1 LVPLSFRLF
10 AIGFGL
16 AVVAGCAAVR
26 APQAL
31 PASNAGIDRFS
42 LTGRVAVKL
51 EQRGYSAK
59 LNWRHAAA
67 GDRLRL
73 LSPAGSVIAELE
85 ADASGATL
93 TTGDKKVYRSGNVQV
108 LTREVLGWDLP
119 LEGLQHWVVG
129 RADPEIP
136 VQAEERDAR
145 GRLTRLT
152 QNDWRISFLAY
163 AGDSALPARMALAY
177 DSLSLRL
184 IIDRWDLTE

>member
-1 LVPLSFRLF
+1 M
-10 AIGFGL
+10 
-16 AVVAGCAAVR
+16 AGCAALR

-31 PASNAGIDRFS
+31 PASSAGIDTFS

-59 LNWRHAAA
+59 LSWRHAAA

-73 LSPAGSVIAELE
+73 LSPVGSVIAELE
-85 ADASGATL
+85 ADAAGATL
-93 TTGDKKVYRSGNVQV
+93 TTGDSKVYRSGDVQA

-129 RADPEIP
+129 RAEPDLP
-136 VQAEERDAR
+136 VQTEERDAR

-177 DSLSLRL
+177 DRLSLRL
-184 IIDRWDLTE
+184 IIDRWNLTE

>member
-1 LVPLSFRLF
+1 MPLRFRFF
-10 AIGFGL
+10 ATGIVL
-16 AVVAGCAAVR
+16 AVVAGCAAPR

-31 PASNAGIDRFS
+31 PASNAGIDTFS

-59 LNWRHAAA
+59 LSWRHAAA

-73 LSPAGSVIAELE
+73 LSPVGSVIAEIE
-85 ADASGATL
+85 ADASGAML
-93 TTGDKKVYRSGNVQV
+93 TTGDKKVYRSGDVQA

-119 LEGLQHWVVG
+119 LEGLRHWVVG
-129 RADPEIP
+129 RAEPVVP
-136 VQAEERDAR
+136 VQAEQRDVR

-177 DSLSLRL
+177 NRLTLRL

>member
-1 LVPLSFRLF
+1 VPHPLRLF
-10 AIGFGL
+10 LAGIVL
-16 AVVAGCAAVR
+16 AVVAGCAASR
-26 APQAL
+26 APQVL
-31 PASNAGIDRFS
+31 PATNAGINTFS

-59 LNWRHAAA
+59 LSWRHAAG
-67 GDRLRL
+67 GDRMRL
-73 LSPAGSVIAELE
+73 LSPVGSVIAELE

-93 TTGDKKVYRSGNVQV
+93 TTGDKKVYQSGNVQA

-129 RADPEIP
+129 RAEPGPP

-145 GRLTRLT
+145 GRLTKLT
-152 QNDWRISFLAY
+152 QNDWRISFLDY
-163 AGDSALPARMALAY
+163 AGDSALPTRIALVY
-177 DSLSLRL
+177 DNLNLRL

>member
-1 LVPLSFRLF
+1 MPLPFRLF
-10 AIGFGL
+10 ATGIVL
-16 AVVAGCAAVR
+16 AVVAGCAAPR

-31 PASNAGIDRFS
+31 PASNVGIDTFS
-42 LTGRVAVKL
+42 LTGRVAVRL

-59 LNWRHAAA
+59 LIWRHAAA
-67 GDRLRL
+67 GDRLLL
-73 LSPAGSVIAELE
+73 LSPVGSVIAELE
-85 ADASGATL
+85 ADASGAML
-93 TTGDKKVYRSGNVQV
+93 TTGDNKVYRSGDVQA

-129 RADPEIP
+129 RVEPELP

-152 QNDWRISFLAY
+152 QNDWRISFLAF
-163 AGDSALPARMALAY
+163 AGDSVLPTRMTLAY
-177 DSLSLRL
+177 DRLSLRL

>member
-1 LVPLSFRLF
+1 MPLPIRLF
-10 AIGFGL
+10 ASGIVL
-16 AVVAGCAAVR
+16 AVVAGCAAPR

-31 PASNAGIDRFS
+31 PASNAGVGTFS
-42 LTGRVAVKL
+42 LTGRVAVRL
-51 EQRGYSAK
+51 EQRGYWAK
-59 LNWRHAAA
+59 LSWRHAAA

-93 TTGDKKVYRSGNVQV
+93 TTGDKKVYRSGDVQA

-119 LEGLQHWVVG
+119 LDGLQHWVVG
-129 RADPEIP
+129 RAEPEVP
-136 VQAEERDAR
+136 VQDEERDAR
-145 GRLTRLT
+145 GRLTMLA

-177 DSLSLRL
+177 ERLSLRL
-184 IIDRWDLTE
+184 IIDRWDLGE

>member
-1 LVPLSFRLF
+1 MPLSFRLF
-10 AIGFGL
+10 ATGIVL
-16 AVVAGCAAVR
+16 AAVAGCATPR

-31 PASNAGIDRFS
+31 PASNTGIDTFS

-59 LNWRHAAA
+59 LNWQHAVA

-73 LSPAGSVIAELE
+73 LSPVGSVIAELE
-85 ADASGATL
+85 TDAAGVTL
-93 TTGDKKVYRSGNVQV
+93 TTGDKKVFRSGNVQV
-108 LTREVLGWDLP
+108 LTRQVLGWDLP

-136 VQAEERDAR
+136 VQAEERDGR

-177 DSLSLRL
+177 GSLSLRL

>member
-1 LVPLSFRLF
+1 MPLPFRLF
-10 AIGFGL
+10 ATGIVL
-16 AVVAGCAAVR
+16 AVVAGCAAPR

-31 PASNAGIDRFS
+31 PASNAGIDTFS

-59 LNWRHAAA
+59 LSWRHAAA

-73 LSPAGSVIAELE
+73 LSPVGSVIAELE
-85 ADASGATL
+85 ADASGAML
-93 TTGDKKVYRSGNVQV
+93 TTGDKKVYRSSDVQA

-129 RADPEIP
+129 RVEPELP

-152 QNDWRISFLAY
+152 QNDWRITFLAY

-177 DSLSLRL
+177 DRLSLRL

>member
-1 LVPLSFRLF
+1 MPHPFRLF
-10 AIGFGL
+10 LTGIVL
-16 AVVAGCAAVR
+16 AVVAGCAAPR
-26 APQAL
+26 APQVL
-31 PASNAGIDRFS
+31 PASNAGINTFS

-59 LNWRHAAA
+59 LSWRHAAA

-73 LSPAGSVIAELE
+73 LSPVGSVIAELE
-85 ADASGATL
+85 ADASGAML
-93 TTGDKKVYRSGNVQV
+93 TTGDKKVYRSGNVQE

-129 RADPEIP
+129 RAEPEIP

-145 GRLTRLT
+145 GRLTKLT
-152 QNDWRISFLAY
+152 QNDWRISFLDY
-163 AGDSALPARMALAY
+163 AGESALPARMVLAY
-177 DSLSLRL
+177 DSLNLRL

>member
-1 LVPLSFRLF
+1 MPRPFRLF
-10 AIGFGL
+10 ATCIAL
-16 AVVAGCAAVR
+16 AFVAGCAAPR
-26 APQAL
+26 APQLL
-31 PASNAGIDRFS
+31 PASNAGINTFS

-59 LNWRHAAA
+59 LSWRHAAA

-73 LSPAGSVIAELE
+73 LSPVGSVIAELE
-85 ADASGATL
+85 ADASGAML
-93 TTGDKKVYRSGNVQV
+93 TTGDKKVHRSANVQA

-129 RADPEIP
+129 RAEPEIP

-152 QNDWRISFLAY
+152 QNDWHISFLDY
-163 AGDSALPARMALAY
+163 AGESALPVRMALAY
-177 DSLSLRL
+177 DSLNLRL

>member
-1 LVPLSFRLF
+1 
-10 AIGFGL
+10 
-16 AVVAGCAAVR
+16 
-26 APQAL
+26 
-31 PASNAGIDRFS
+31 
-42 LTGRVAVKL
+42 
-51 EQRGYSAK
+51 
-59 LNWRHAAA
+59 
-67 GDRLRL
+67 
-73 LSPAGSVIAELE
+73 LSPIGSVIAELE
-85 ADASGATL
+85 ADASGVTL
-93 TTGDKKVYRSGNVQV
+93 TTGDQKVYRSGNVQV

>member
-1 LVPLSFRLF
+1 MPLLLRLLSTG
-10 AIGFGL
+10 IVL
-16 AVVAGCAAVR
+16 AVVAGCAALR

-31 PASNAGIDRFS
+31 PASNARIDTFS

-51 EQRGYSAK
+51 EKHGYSAK
-59 LNWRHAAA
+59 LSWRHAAA

-73 LSPAGSVIAELE
+73 LSPVGSVIAEIE
-85 ADASGATL
+85 ADASGAML
-93 TTGDKKVYRSGNVQV
+93 TTGDKKVYRSGDVQA

-129 RADPEIP
+129 RAEPVLP
-136 VQAEERDAR
+136 VQAEQRDVR

-163 AGDSALPARMALAY
+163 AGDSALPTRMALAY
-177 DSLSLRL
+177 ERLSLRL

>member
-1 LVPLSFRLF
+1 MPLLFRLVTTG
-10 AIGFGL
+10 IVL
-16 AVVAGCAAVR
+16 AVVAGCAAPRV
-26 APQAL
+26 L
-31 PASNAGIDRFS
+31 PDSNAGIDAFS

-59 LNWRHAAA
+59 LSWRHAAA
-67 GDRLRL
+67 GDLVRL
-73 LSPAGSVIAELE
+73 LSPVGSVIAELE
-85 ADASGATL
+85 ADGSGAML
-93 TTGDKKVYRSGNVQV
+93 TTGANKVYRSGDVQT
-108 LTREVLGWDLP
+108 LTREILGWDLP
-119 LEGLQHWVVG
+119 LEGLRHWVVG
-129 RADPEIP
+129 RVEPELP

-177 DSLSLRL
+177 DRLSLRL

>member
-1 LVPLSFRLF
+1 VPLSIRFF
-10 AIGFGL
+10 ATAIVL
-16 AVVAGCAAVR
+16 ASLAGCAALR

-31 PASNAGIDRFS
+31 PASNAGVDTFS

-59 LNWRHAAA
+59 LSWRHAAA

-73 LSPAGSVIAELE
+73 LSPVGSVIAEIE
-85 ADASGATL
+85 ADASGAML
-93 TTGDKKVYRSGNVQV
+93 TTGDKKVYRSGDVQA

-119 LEGLQHWVVG
+119 LEGLRHWVVG
-129 RADPEIP
+129 RAEPVLP
-136 VQAEERDAR
+136 VQAEQRDVR

-177 DSLSLRL
+177 DRLSLRL

>member
-1 LVPLSFRLF
+1 M
-10 AIGFGL
+10 
-16 AVVAGCAAVR
+16 VAGCAAPR

-31 PASNAGIDRFS
+31 PASNAGIDTFS
-42 LTGRVAVKL
+42 LTGRVAVKM

-59 LNWRHAAA
+59 LIWRHAAA
-67 GDRLRL
+67 VDRLRL
-73 LSPAGSVIAELE
+73 LSPVGSVIAEIE
-85 ADASGATL
+85 ADASGAML
-93 TTGDKKVYRSGNVQV
+93 TTGDKKVYRSSDVQA

-119 LEGLQHWVVG
+119 LEGLQHWVLG
-129 RADPEIP
+129 RAEP
-136 VQAEERDAR
+136 VLPVHAEQRDVR

-177 DSLSLRL
+177 DRLSLRL

>member
-1 LVPLSFRLF
+1 VPLRFRLF
-10 AIGFGL
+10 ATAIVL
-16 AVVAGCAAVR
+16 AVVAGCAAPR

-31 PASNAGIDRFS
+31 PASNAGIDTFS
-42 LTGRVAVKL
+42 LTGRVAVKM

-59 LNWRHAAA
+59 LSWRHAAA

-73 LSPAGSVIAELE
+73 LSPVGSVIAEIE
-85 ADASGATL
+85 ADASGAML
-93 TTGDKKVYRSGNVQV
+93 TTGDKKVYRSSDVQA

-119 LEGLQHWVVG
+119 LEGLQHWVLG
-129 RADPEIP
+129 RAEPVLP
-136 VQAEERDAR
+136 VQAEQRDVR

-177 DSLSLRL
+177 ERLSLRL

>member
-1 LVPLSFRLF
+1 MPHPFRLF
-10 AIGFGL
+10 ATGIVL
-16 AVVAGCAAVR
+16 AVVAGCAATR
-26 APQAL
+26 APQVL
-31 PASNAGIDRFS
+31 PASNAGINTFS

-59 LNWRHAAA
+59 LSWRHAAG
-67 GDRLRL
+67 GDRMRL
-73 LSPAGSVIAELE
+73 LSPVGSVIAELE

-93 TTGDKKVYRSGNVQV
+93 TTGDKKVYQSGNVQA

-129 RADPEIP
+129 RAEPGLP

-145 GRLTRLT
+145 GRLSKLT
-152 QNDWRISFLAY
+152 QNDWRISFLDY
-163 AGDSALPARMALAY
+163 AGDSALPARIALVY
-177 DSLSLRL
+177 DNLNLRL